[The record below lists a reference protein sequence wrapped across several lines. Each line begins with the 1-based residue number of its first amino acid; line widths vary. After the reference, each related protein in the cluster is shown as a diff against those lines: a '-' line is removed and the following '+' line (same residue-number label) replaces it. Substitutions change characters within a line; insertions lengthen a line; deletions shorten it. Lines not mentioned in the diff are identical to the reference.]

1 MAWFMLLFEGE
12 FSHRKHGLA
21 IAQGGEG
28 MRRIFQVIFLIA
40 ILVHGSASQAMAKS
54 KVKATPGGLDV
65 RAAMVMDFGTG
76 AVLHEQNPD
85 LRIPPASITKIMTM
99 YLVFE
104 DMEAGRLRP
113 TDRVKISAR
122 AAATGGSSMRL
133 RAGET
138 VTIRE
143 LLDGMAV
150 ASGNDACIA
159 IAEHLGGVDPFV
171 ARMNRKARELGMSS
185 TTFENPNGLPAPGQ
199 FTTARDMMK
208 LSVSYLRRFPQSL
221 GHHSKTAMRHGNSTR
236 YNSNKLLQNCDGV
249 DGIKTG
255 WVAASGYNIVA
266 TSKRGNTRII
276 AVVLGGRSWQVRNR
290 ETQKILEASFS
301 APGPKTYLA
310 DNGAPSR
317 NRRTPSARITL
328 ADPPLG
334 TVFTPSAPA
343 STAPTTLA
351 ASIDASQAT
360 VVPVSGPHLRAK
372 AAPPAPRPV
381 VAGTA
386 SRQASPAAAYVP
398 KPFQPAASQ
407 VIAQRPATPPGAP
420 VVMASVTGSDQ
431 GNGELTL
438 QESSFQNAR
447 EAETRA
453 RSLERLGVPARV
465 VMADL
470 GDKGVWFR
478 VMIGSFSSM
487 QEARRYK
494 QQLSTRHDLAH
505 LIIREG

>member
-1 MAWFMLLFEGE
+1 
-12 FSHRKHGLA
+12 
-21 IAQGGEG
+21 
-28 MRRIFQVIFLIA
+28 MRRIFQILFFIA

-54 KVKATPGGLDV
+54 KVKAAPGGLDV
-65 RAAMVMDFGTG
+65 RAALVMDFGTG

-104 DMEAGRLRP
+104 DMDAGRLRP

-159 IAEHLGGVDPFV
+159 VAEHLGGVESFV

-185 TTFENPNGLPAPGQ
+185 TTFENPNGLPSPGQ

-221 GHHSKTAMRHGNSTR
+221 GHHSKTAMRHRNSTR
-236 YNSNKLLQNCDGV
+236 YNSNKLLHDCDGV

-276 AVVLGGRSWQVRNR
+276 AVVLGGRSWQVRNS
-290 ETQKILEASFS
+290 ETRKILEASFS
-301 APGPKTYLA
+301 PPGPKTYLA
-310 DNGAPSR
+310 DNGQTPR
-317 NRRTPSARITL
+317 NRRAPSARITL
-328 ADPPLG
+328 ADPPIG
-334 TVFTPSAPA
+334 TVFAPSIPAPTP
-343 STAPTTLA
+343 PTTLA

-360 VVPVSGPHLRAK
+360 VVPVSGPQLRAK
-372 AAPPAPRPV
+372 AAPAAPRPE

-386 SRQASPAAAYVP
+386 SRQPSPAAYVP
-398 KPFQPAASQ
+398 KPFQPDASQ
-407 VIAQRPATPPGAP
+407 AFAQRPATPAGAP
-420 VVMASVTGSDQ
+420 VVMADVTGNTQ
-431 GNGELTL
+431 KNGELTL

-470 GDKGVWFR
+470 GNKGVWFR
-478 VMIGSFSSM
+478 VMIGSFTSM